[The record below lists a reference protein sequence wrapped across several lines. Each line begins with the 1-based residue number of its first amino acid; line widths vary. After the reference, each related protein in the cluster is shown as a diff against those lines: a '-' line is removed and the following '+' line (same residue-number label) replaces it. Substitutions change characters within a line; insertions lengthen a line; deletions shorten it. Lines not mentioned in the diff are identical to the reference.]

1 MYYVQI
7 DVTFIS
13 EFVNIGSTHNSRARV
28 DFSSV
33 YMLDHEE
40 SFFKLFILAAL
51 GLRCCAWFLSRC
63 SERGLLSSCSVRTS
77 HCGGFSCCGARAL
90 GTGAQ
95 QWPHPA
101 CSSMWHLP
109 GPGIEPTSPASIGG
123 FLTTG
128 SLGKS
133 HRPWGIFKANHRRT
147 RWSTSPC

>member
-90 GTGAQ
+90 GVR
-95 QWPHPA
+95 
-101 CSSMWHLP
+101 
-109 GPGIEPTSPASIGG
+109 ASVIAARGLQSCG
-123 FLTTG
+123 LWALECVG
-128 SLGKS
+128 SAGCDARALLL
-133 HRPWGIFKANHRRT
+133 
-147 RWSTSPC
+147 